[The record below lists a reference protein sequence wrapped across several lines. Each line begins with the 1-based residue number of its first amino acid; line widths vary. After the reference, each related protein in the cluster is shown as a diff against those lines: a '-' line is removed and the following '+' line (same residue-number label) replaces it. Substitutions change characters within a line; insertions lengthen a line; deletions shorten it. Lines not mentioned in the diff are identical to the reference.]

1 MSREKKI
8 LMIKNRN
15 QLLAHGLKTGRE
27 HALDIATA
35 ALEGVNAHKAVKSK
49 VRLVGDVLKIED
61 HAFDLRKFRN
71 IYAIGG
77 GKATFPLA
85 KALEEILD
93 GWICDG
99 FIAVKDGQGGRLNHI
114 RVMEAAH
121 PVPDMRSKE
130 AGREIF
136 EIAAKAGADDLVICL
151 MSGGVSSVCCYPVA
165 DISFE
170 DKMIVSRLMVNSG
183 ADIDEIMTVRG
194 HLSQIKLGRL
204 AHVMH
209 PATMINLTVSDAI
222 GDPMKLNTDWTS
234 PDDSTL
240 ADAVR
245 ILTKYGLW
253 NKAPETVQR
262 YLTRP
267 QTDVD
272 AMVDQSALRI
282 HDFMVVKTIE
292 LADAAVRKA
301 RDLGL
306 ETLVLTTALSGESR
320 EVGRFFAAIA
330 REAHEKGRPIKPP
343 CALIATGETAVRIE
357 NDDCG
362 MGGRN
367 QEFAAG
373 ACLDLSPID
382 PIVICS
388 LGTDGTDGPTP
399 AAGALTD
406 GSTVASASGKG
417 MDIHKYLRRHDIYTL
432 LTAVGDTI
440 ETQDTQTNVCDIAV
454 AVVL

>member
-1 MSREKKI
+1 
-8 LMIKNRN
+8 MIKNRN
-15 QLLAHGLKTGRE
+15 QLVAHGLKTGRE
-27 HALDIATA
+27 HALDIVTA
-35 ALEGVNAHKAVKSK
+35 ALKGVNARKAVQNK

-61 HAFDLRKFRN
+61 QSFDLCKFRN

-85 KALEEILD
+85 AALEEILEER
-93 GWICDG
+93 ISDG
-99 FIAVKDGQGGRLNHI
+99 FIAVKDGQGGRLNRI
-114 RVMEAAH
+114 RIMEAAH
-121 PVPDMRSKE
+121 PVPDMRSVA

-136 EIAAKAGADDLVICL
+136 EIAGKAGAEDLVICL

-170 DKMIVSRLMVNSG
+170 DKMITSRLMVNSG

-209 PATMINLTVSDAI
+209 PATVINLTVSDAI
-222 GDPMKLNTDWTS
+222 GDPMNLNTDWTS
-234 PDDSTL
+234 PDGSTL

-245 ILTKYGLW
+245 ILKKYGVW
-253 NKAPETVQR
+253 NKTPEAVQR
-262 YLTRP
+262 FLTRP
-267 QTDVD
+267 QTDID
-272 AMVDQSALRI
+272 SIDDQSAFRI
-282 HDFMVVKTIE
+282 HNFMVVKTTE

-306 ETLVLTTALSGESR
+306 ETLVLTSSLSGESR

-330 REAHEKGRPIKPP
+330 REAHEKRRPVKPP

-357 NDDCG
+357 NDDYG
-362 MGGRN
+362 KGGRN

-373 ACLDLSPID
+373 ACLDLKPID
-382 PIVICS
+382 PVVICS
-388 LGTDGTDGPTP
+388 LGTDGTDGPTS
-399 AAGALTD
+399 AAGAITD
-406 GSTVASASGKG
+406 GSTIARALSKG
-417 MDIHKYLRRHDIYTL
+417 LDIHELLRRHDIYTL

-440 ETQDTQTNVCDIAV
+440 ETHSTETNVCDIAV